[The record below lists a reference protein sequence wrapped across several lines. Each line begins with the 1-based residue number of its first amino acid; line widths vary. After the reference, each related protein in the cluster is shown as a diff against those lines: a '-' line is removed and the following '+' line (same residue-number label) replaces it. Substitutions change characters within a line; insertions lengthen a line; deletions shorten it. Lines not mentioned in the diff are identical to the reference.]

1 MGGLSN
7 NVLYHLSYP
16 LVRMVRGAGLEP
28 ATTRIIGE
36 VTVSLATG
44 SQRESRRKPKWVKI
58 RAQMERITRVRTW
71 LPAGGRIYRSIPT
84 SYYRES

>member
-44 SQRESRRKPKWVKI
+44 SRRESRRKPKWEKT
-58 RAQMERITRVRTW
+58 RALVGRVARV
-71 LPAGGRIYRSIPT
+71 
-84 SYYRES
+84 